1 VDTIIMTTGSWQP
14 NYVNQV
20 MQAMKGVEKPI
31 VFVTTQGLRIM
42 MEEPRPV
49 KGVAIYDDG
58 RRAVRAIA
66 KMVQYRRY
74 RSGQQV

>member
-1 VDTIIMTTGSWQP
+1 
-14 NYVNQV
+14 
-20 MQAMKGVEKPI
+20 
-31 VFVTTQGLRIM
+31 